1 MTYTLGIDI
10 GTFESK
16 GVLVDH
22 SGNVA
27 AMATAPHEMLV
38 PQPGW
43 AEHRPDDDWWGDFVT
58 ITRKL
63 LADTGTDPAEIKA
76 GTLQAWAKDVDY
88 RHLAA
93 AVSNVAG
100 DSPHAR
106 KLADRWTASRNEM
119 VGCAGWHT
127 LATIARDGLPPGSL
141 DSFGVEVDGTI
152 FGSFSNGAIRTLG
165 RVVLATFDEVTAA
178 ANAVG
183 EIIAAGIVPG
193 GLEMMDN
200 PAIRAA
206 EDFVHAGYPV
216 DAAAILLCELDGTED
231 EVAALLREVTDILQ
245 RCDASDVRVAQ
256 DDEVEV

>member
-127 LATIARDGLPPGSL
+127 LATIARNDDALREEDDLSSISSTRSSSPS
-141 DSFGVEVDGTI
+141 
-152 FGSFSNGAIRTLG
+152 G
-165 RVVLATFDEVTAA
+165 R
-178 ANAVG
+178 
-183 EIIAAGIVPG
+183 
-193 GLEMMDN
+193 
-200 PAIRAA
+200 
-206 EDFVHAGYPV
+206 
-216 DAAAILLCELDGTED
+216 ED
-231 EVAALLREVTDILQ
+231 EEGEEQLLQQHGDDDGDDGGGDHQSPMCVNPLNVESGAPQRQINGSRTFFRAL
-245 RCDASDVRVAQ
+245 VRSSRWNC
-256 DDEVEV
+256 

>member
-106 KLADRWTASRNEM
+106 KLADRVCRPALRLSSLRPSMLMIRENRLMRSKSW
-119 VGCAGWHT
+119 
-127 LATIARDGLPPGSL
+127 ARL
-141 DSFGVEVDGTI
+141 
-152 FGSFSNGAIRTLG
+152 
-165 RVVLATFDEVTAA
+165 
-178 ANAVG
+178 
-183 EIIAAGIVPG
+183 
-193 GLEMMDN
+193 
-200 PAIRAA
+200 
-206 EDFVHAGYPV
+206 
-216 DAAAILLCELDGTED
+216 
-231 EVAALLREVTDILQ
+231 
-245 RCDASDVRVAQ
+245 
-256 DDEVEV
+256 